1 MAVYDPPVY
10 GWLYQ
15 EVKRQLFGF
24 GIIGSA
30 KNFFRIIVQV
40 SATWGIVITLTSGDF
55 FRIHLIHLQPFHEL

>member
-30 KNFFRIIVQV
+30 KNFFRIMVQV
-40 SATWGIVITLTSGDF
+40 SATLGIVITSGDG

>member
-40 SATWGIVITLTSGDF
+40 SATWKIVITLTSGDG
-55 FRIHLIHLQPFHEL
+55 FRIHLIHFQPFHEL

>member
-10 GWLYQ
+10 GWLNQ

-30 KNFFRIIVQV
+30 RNFFRIIVQV
-40 SATWGIVITLTSGDF
+40 SATWEIVK
-55 FRIHLIHLQPFHEL
+55 H